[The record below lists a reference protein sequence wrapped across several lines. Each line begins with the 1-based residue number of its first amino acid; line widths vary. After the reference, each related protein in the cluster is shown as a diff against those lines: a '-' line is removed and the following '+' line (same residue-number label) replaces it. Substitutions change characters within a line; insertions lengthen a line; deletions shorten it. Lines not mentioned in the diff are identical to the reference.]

1 MVMDLLSSIMEPD
14 TEANGSKAKGK
25 AEGKS
30 AQIKTQS
37 TLDSSRM
44 TRGTDGESI
53 KIALDFLT
61 KDSTNTA
68 KDMAKVSS
76 NLVIKTNLLDSL
88 KTIYRQVAN
97 THFQTVMSTM
107 ESSMKEEL

>member
-1 MVMDLLSSIMEPD
+1 MDLLSSIMEPD
-14 TEANGSKAKGK
+14 TEAIGSKAKGK

-37 TLDSSRM
+37 TLDTSRM
-44 TRGTDGESI
+44 TNGTDEEST
-53 KIALDFLT
+53 KTALDFLT
-61 KDSTNTA
+61 RVSTNTA

-107 ESSMKEEL
+107 ESLMREEL

>member
-1 MVMDLLSSIMEPD
+1 MEPD
-14 TEANGSKAKGK
+14 TEAIGSKAKGK

-37 TLDSSRM
+37 TLDTSRM
-44 TRGTDGESI
+44 TNGTDEESI
-53 KIALDFLT
+53 KTALDFLT
-61 KDSTNTA
+61 RVSTNTA
-68 KDMAKVSS
+68 KDMDKVSS
-76 NLVIKTNLLDSL
+76 NLVIKTNLMDSL

-107 ESSMKEEL
+107 ESLMREEL

>member
-1 MVMDLLSSIMEPD
+1 MEPD

-37 TLDSSRM
+37 TQDTSRM
-44 TRGTDGESI
+44 TRGTDEESI
-53 KIALDFLT
+53 KTALDFLT
-61 KDSTNTA
+61 KVSTNTA

-88 KTIYRQVAN
+88 KTIYRKKAN
-97 THFQTVMSTM
+97 THFQTVTSTM
-107 ESSMKEEL
+107 ESSMREVL

>member
-14 TEANGSKAKGK
+14 TEAIGSKAKDK
-25 AEGKS
+25 AEVKS

-37 TLDSSRM
+37 TLDTSRM
-44 TRGTDGESI
+44 TNGTDEEST
-53 KIALDFLT
+53 KTALDFLT
-61 KDSTNTA
+61 RVSTNTV

-107 ESSMKEEL
+107 ESLMREEL